1 MKSEEFIKDK
11 EVKEEQEVDKKV
23 DMKKLKQ
30 DVEKG
35 NKSK

>member
-11 EVKEEQEVDKKV
+11 EVKEEKEVEKKV

-30 DVEKG
+30 DVIKG
-35 NKSK
+35 NKPK